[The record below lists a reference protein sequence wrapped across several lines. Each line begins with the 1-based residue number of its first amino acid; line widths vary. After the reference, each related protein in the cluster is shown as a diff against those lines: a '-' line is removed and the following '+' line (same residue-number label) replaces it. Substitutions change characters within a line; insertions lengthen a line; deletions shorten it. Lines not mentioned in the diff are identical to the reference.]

1 MVRVKRGFVARRRRN
16 KVFKKVKGFRRTL
29 RTQFRRAKQATYH
42 AGVHATRD
50 RKAKKRIMRRLWI
63 VRLNAA
69 VKNLGLKYSQ
79 FISLLKKKNILLD
92 RKTLADLAVNH
103 AQDFAKLVNSL
114 KG

>member
-1 MVRVKRGFVARRRRN
+1 MVRVKGGFVTRRRRN
-16 KVFKKVKGFRRTL
+16 KVLKRVKGFRRTL

-50 RKAKKRIMRRLWI
+50 RKNKKRIMRRLWI

-69 VKNLGLKYSQ
+69 VRSLGMKYSQ
-79 FISLLKKKNILLD
+79 FIAALKKQNILLD

-103 AQDFAKLVNSL
+103 AQDFSKLVNRL